1 MPANYNWYKLDNAA
15 IIMPS
20 TTQGADTRVFRIC
33 CELKE
38 EVDPEILQKALD
50 LTIAEFPH
58 FNVILRKG
66 LFWYY
71 LDEIDAH
78 PLVTEDNKPACAPLY
93 YPGRRNLLYRV
104 NYFGK
109 RINLEMFHVLADGT
123 GGFTFFK
130 KIVMHYLSIAHDLP
144 IPEDAEESSSAT
156 EKNGDAFRRFY
167 SKDKNKVQW
176 KTLGDI
182 KAYQIK
188 QVRDDNMQ
196 NHLLEGTV
204 SAGKFIELSHV
215 YETTAGIL
223 SVAIFIEAVVKSMSV
238 REMHARPVCI
248 SVPVNLRQYYPSE
261 TTRNFFGV
269 ISVHFKATDYDGTL
283 ESILPAVKQS
293 FAEQLTEENIRY
305 TMNGYSDL
313 VHNPAI
319 KLVPL
324 FIKDLFIGY
333 FTSRSRRGTTGTMS
347 NLGRIRM
354 PENMEPYIDRFSPFM
369 SSHNVQIC
377 VSTFGDKMVFGALSA
392 YVEHR
397 VLINFFRRLE
407 ELGMDVELGTNDYD
421 AEPAGQD
428 GVFAGTD
435 PKSTGQGKRDKKAEK
450 AAKKAAKKAKKA
462 ERKAAKQAAG
472 KAKK

>member
-20 TTQGADTRVFRIC
+20 TTRGADTRVFRIS

-38 EVDPEILQKALD
+38 EVDPKILQRALD
-50 LTIAEFPH
+50 LTIEEFPH

-71 LDEIDAH
+71 LDEINAH
-78 PLVTEDNKPACAPLY
+78 PVVTEDNKHACAPLY

-104 NYFGK
+104 NYFRK

-130 KIVMHYLSIAHDLP
+130 SIVMHYLSIAHDLE
-144 IPEDAEESSSAT
+144 IPEDAEESASAT

-167 SKDKNKVQW
+167 SKDKNKDQW
-176 KTLGDI
+176 KTLGDV

-188 QVRDDNMQ
+188 QVRDDNML

-204 SAGKFIELSHV
+204 SAKKFIELAHV
-215 YETTAGIL
+215 YGTTAGIL
-223 SVAIFIEAVVKSMSV
+223 SVALYIEAVVKSMSV
-238 REMHARPVCI
+238 REMATRPIVI
-248 SVPVNLRQYYPSE
+248 SVPVNLRQYFPSE

-269 ISVHFKATDYDGTL
+269 ISVPFWGTEYDGTI
-283 ESILPAVKQS
+283 ESILPSVKKS
-293 FAEQLTEENIRY
+293 FREQLTEENIRI

-313 VHNPAI
+313 VHNPFI

-324 FIKDLFIGY
+324 PLKDLAISY
-333 FTSRSRRGTTGTMS
+333 FTSRSRKGTTTTMS
-347 NLGRIRM
+347 NLGRIKM
-354 PENMEPYIDRFSPFM
+354 PENMVPYIDRFSPFM
-369 SSHNVQIC
+369 SSNNIQIC
-377 VSTFGDKMVFGALSA
+377 VSTFEDKMVFGALSA

-397 VLINFFRRLE
+397 VLLNFFRRLE
-407 ELGMDVELGTNDYD
+407 ELGMEVELGTNDYD
-421 AEPAGQD
+421 EVPEAASS
-428 GVFAGTD
+428 
-435 PKSTGQGKRDKKAEK
+435 PKKKKEK
-450 AAKKAAKKAKKA
+450 KV
-462 ERKAAKQAAG
+462 
-472 KAKK
+472 